1 MTQQIVKFVSS
12 WKRGLRRW
20 NNLKRSVKDQYMERV
35 KFYLNR
41 VMAQCKTCIF
51 LCVGKE
57 CRSIVQ
63 KYDTLWCGTITVVQK
78 KESDDFVE
86 SIMIFRLIFL
96 LTSNEL
102 I

>member
-20 NNLKRSVKDQYMERV
+20 NNLKRSVKDQYVERV

-51 LCVGKE
+51 LCVGLS
-57 CRSIVQ
+57 R
-63 KYDTLWCGTITVVQK
+63 LFK